1 MDADTLAAYGDV
13 DTLAGLEG
21 LEADS
26 MEDQLAVLGA
36 LANEELGARY
46 RAQMRGRQR
55 SRPQVPLAR
64 GDGAPQR
71 MPMRQLES
79 QIRGVPARGL
89 RKTWLPLG
97 ALVFNAAGLATQNL
111 IVQSQRPFRG
121 TRLVFALS
129 RTGATATGLMTL
141 TQIVIG
147 QDNQPAAQG
156 AAPLDAFGPTAFDV
170 DVDLDP
176 TGPGINFTATIAISV
191 LPGAAD
197 RVDVSG
203 VLFGYNIK

>member
-21 LEADS
+21 LAADS

-46 RAQMRGRQR
+46 RAQTRGR
-55 SRPQVPLAR
+55 SRVPLAR

-71 MPMRQLES
+71 MPLRQLES
-79 QIRGVPARGL
+79 QVRGVPARGL

-97 ALVFNAAGLATQNL
+97 SLAFVVGGPTTQNL
-111 IVQSQRPFRG
+111 VVQSQRPFRG
-121 TRLVFALS
+121 TRLVFAFT
-129 RTGATATGLMTL
+129 RTGATATGLLTL

-156 AAPLDAFGPTAFDV
+156 AAPIDAFGANAFDV
-170 DVDLDP
+170 DIDLDP
-176 TGPGINFTATIAISV
+176 TGPGINFTATIAVSAA
-191 LPGAAD
+191 PTGAGD
-197 RVDVSG
+197 RIDVSG